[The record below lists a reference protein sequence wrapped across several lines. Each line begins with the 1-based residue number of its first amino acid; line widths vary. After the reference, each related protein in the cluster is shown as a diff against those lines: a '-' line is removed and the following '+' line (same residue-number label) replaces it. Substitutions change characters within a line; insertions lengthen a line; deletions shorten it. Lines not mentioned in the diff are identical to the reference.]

1 VIKLT
6 SSSSEK
12 THSHIIFTFLV
23 AASSLYNGDFEIRCE
38 YSIEGTHGRG
48 PLDFAIL
55 YLDEMIAGD
64 SESKK
69 KIIWKKELDK
79 MLFN

>member
-1 VIKLT
+1 M
-6 SSSSEK
+6 
-12 THSHIIFTFLV
+12 V

-55 YLDEMIAGD
+55 YLDEMIAGV

-69 KIIWKKELDK
+69 NNLEKGVGQNAVQLEAL
-79 MLFN
+79 MEVN